1 MSPPLKCTQAEVGA
15 TERLTSGEVCRI
27 SQTCVAMGMSVL
39 SVDSAYCFYKES
51 QPFVSRAGIA
61 FFSLFHL
68 GCNSE
73 EEVVSACGKLW
84 IPAYSDKQIC

>member
-61 FFSLFHL
+61 FVFF
-68 GCNSE
+68 
-73 EEVVSACGKLW
+73 VSSGMQL
-84 IPAYSDKQIC
+84 